1 MAVNLLADMA
11 STKKIKVE
19 DVLRLRR
26 EVFQDGLVSRAE
38 AESLFALDASH
49 GAKPQE
55 WTVFF
60 LEALT
65 DYVLYQEQPEGYVS
79 QETSEWLINAISHN
93 GEVDTS
99 TELELLV
106 RLLEKAR
113 SAPSSLSSY
122 ALKQVADAVLDGSGP
137 LANGRELEPG
147 RISKAE
153 VDLMRRILFAAGGEA
168 NIGVTRA
175 EAEILFVLN
184 DRTATAANDPSWT
197 DLFVKAIANS
207 MLCASGYSAP
217 SREEAL
223 KQSTFL
229 DSPGAGLGGFFSRMI
244 SGGLS
249 GFRDAYQR
257 GGDGLDAAFAQRN
270 ALNTAKSA
278 SAEQVDAAEAK
289 WLADQIG
296 KDGRLHHN
304 ERELLKFVKEMSPDI
319 HEDLKPL
326 LDKVA

>member
-1 MAVNLLADMA
+1 M
-11 STKKIKVE
+11 
-19 DVLRLRR
+19 
-26 EVFQDGLVSRAE
+26 
-38 AESLFALDASH
+38 
-49 GAKPQE
+49 
-55 WTVFF
+55 FF

-93 GEVDTS
+93 GKVDTS

-122 ALKQVADAVLDGSGP
+122 ALKQVADAVLNGSGP
-137 LANGRELEPG
+137 LADGRELEPG
-147 RISKAE
+147 RVSKAE
-153 VDLMRRILFAAGGEA
+153 VGLMRRILFAAGGEA

-175 EAEILFVLN
+175 EAEILFMLN

-207 MLCASGYSAP
+207 MLCASGYTAP

-223 KQSTFL
+223 KQSAFL
-229 DSPGAGLGGFFSRMI
+229 DSPGGGLGGFFSRMI

-257 GGDGLDAAFAQRN
+257 GDGLDAAFAERN
-270 ALNTAKSA
+270 ALNAAKSA
-278 SAEQVDAAEAK
+278 SAEQIDAAEAK

-296 KDGRLHHN
+296 KDGELHDN

-319 HEDLKPL
+319 HEDLRPL